1 MSPTSPMLRLPPRRL
16 DQLKA
21 LSAALNLSLADT
33 VGHLVRKEIAA
44 GTIPDTIPGIV
55 VKRAGDKVSVTVDD
69 HPAVSYSFD
78 TARKLATTIRAVIDG
93 APGEMNVMLNFGV
106 IRRGTGMKLF
116 LPLGS
121 PETILSPDLAGDL
134 ADLVDKAA
142 R

>member
-1 MSPTSPMLRLPPRRL
+1 M
-16 DQLKA
+16 
-21 LSAALNLSLADT
+21 
-33 VGHLVRKEIAA
+33 
-44 GTIPDTIPGIV
+44 

-121 PETILSPDLAGDL
+121 PETILSPDLEGDL

>member
-1 MSPTSPMLRLPPRRL
+1 MLRLPPRRL

-55 VKRAGDKVSVTVDD
+55 VKRVGDKVSVAVDD
-69 HPAVSYSFD
+69 HSAASYSLD

-116 LPLGS
+116 LPLGG
-121 PETILSPDLAGDL
+121 PETILSPDLASDL
-134 ADLVDKAA
+134 ADLIDKTAS
-142 R
+142 